1 MDGHIKLYRKFLDW
15 EWYQDINTK
24 VLFIHMLLKANWK
37 DGKFM
42 GTTIPRGS
50 FVSSIKNLAS
60 ETGLTEREIRTGIS
74 HLKTTGEVTSKATN
88 KYSVFTIANYDLY
101 QSDDRQDDTQATG
114 ERHSNDKRT
123 TTIEER
129 KKEIKKEDN
138 IYSASGDR
146 KQQESALF
154 ETLWK
159 LYPHKRGKGQ
169 VSDTQKQKLLKV
181 GEDELKRC
189 IERYKDDLKR
199 DASWRKPQNGS
210 TFFNSGYVD
219 YLDANYTGGGG
230 SGPVTGDGQQNT
242 GGTQTYSDDYLE
254 GAGEGFTG
262 F

>member
-1 MDGHIKLYRKFLDW
+1 MDGHIKFYRKFLDW
-15 EWYQDINTK
+15 GWYQDINTK

-37 DGKFM
+37 DGTFM
-42 GTTIPRGS
+42 GTTVPRGS
-50 FVSSIKNLAS
+50 FVSSIKSLAY

-74 HLKTTGEVTSKATN
+74 HLKTTGEVTSRATN
-88 KYSVFTIANYDLY
+88 KYSVFTIKNYDLY
-101 QSDDRQDDTQATG
+101 QPDDRQDDTQATG

-129 KKEIKKEDN
+129 NKEKKKEDN

-146 KQQESALF
+146 KQQASALF
-154 ETLWK
+154 EALWK
-159 LYPHKRGKGQ
+159 LYPYKRGKGK

-181 GEDELKRC
+181 GEDELKRS
-189 IERYKDDLKR
+189 IERYKDELKR

-219 YLDANYTGGGG
+219 YLDANYAGGESSG
-230 SGPVTGDGQQNT
+230 SITGDGQQNT
-242 GGTQTYSDDYLE
+242 EGTQAYSDDYLE